1 MIINRPEIAEG
12 LILQI
17 NEIIK
22 NNPNW
27 NRTRLSKALCEIW
40 GWKTPNGQLK
50 DISCRDMLRE
60 LDRDGKIRLPEKTFP
75 SRIKGQKMSIK
86 RLIHDTSPMECGL
99 KDLQPLKIEIVRAGG
114 AWDEFKSMLEQYHYL
129 GFDRTVGENMKYIV
143 RNRDGVVVSCLLFG
157 SAAWTCKD
165 RDLYIGWDAS
175 ARVKG
180 LSYIT
185 NNTRFLILPWVKVP
199 HLASHILGKIAR
211 RISNDWKD
219 RYGHE
224 LYCLETFVERG
235 RFLGTCYKA
244 ANWRHVGSTTGRGRN
259 STSKCAAIP
268 YKEVYLYPLTASFR
282 QKLNDR
288 KEE

>member
-1 MIINRPEIAEG
+1 MMTNRPEITEE
-12 LILQI
+12 LIIQI
-17 NEIIK
+17 NEMIR

-40 GWKTPNGQLK
+40 EWKNPNGQAK
-50 DISCRDMLRE
+50 DISCRDMLRDLE
-60 LDRDGKIRLPEKTFP
+60 RDGKVQLPKKTFP
-75 SRIKGQKMSIK
+75 SRSIGQKMNIK
-86 RLIHDTSPMECGL
+86 RLIQDTTPIVCGL
-99 KDLQPLKIEIVRAGG
+99 KDLMPLEIEVVRVDG
-114 AWDEFKSMLEQYHYL
+114 AWDEFKSLLDQYHYL
-129 GFDRTVGENMKYIV
+129 GFDRTVGENMKYIIRG
-143 RNRDGVVVSCLLFG
+143 RNGTIVSCLLFG
-157 SAAWTCKD
+157 SAAWKCKD
-165 RDLYIGWDAS
+165 RDIYIGWDAA
-175 ARVKG
+175 ARIAG

-211 RISNDWKD
+211 RISDDWRD
-219 RYGHE
+219 RYGHD

-259 STSKCAAIP
+259 SKSKRAAIP

-282 QKLNDR
+282 ERLNDR
-288 KEE
+288 KEK